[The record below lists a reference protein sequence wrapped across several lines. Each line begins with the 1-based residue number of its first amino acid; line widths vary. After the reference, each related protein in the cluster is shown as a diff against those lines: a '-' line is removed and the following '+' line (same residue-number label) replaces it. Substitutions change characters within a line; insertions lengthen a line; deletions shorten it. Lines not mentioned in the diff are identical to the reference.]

1 MGFHRT
7 IRALRA
13 CAAWCVWLALA
24 GPSTALGQTTV
35 TWNGS
40 TDATW
45 SQPDATS
52 WSGATYQSG
61 NTALFNGSGTGV
73 VTIDAGGVTPG
84 LTNVT
89 GGSYTFTGG
98 AISGT
103 GGITKA
109 GTGTL
114 TLASTNT
121 YSGTTTLS
129 NGTLALGNAAALGS
143 GVLRMTGGTL
153 TATTPLTGANK
164 VTNNMLMTSGAI
176 GGSNAI
182 ELSGTFTNSAGS
194 LAINNT
200 GGTTFSG
207 PMWILSGTANA
218 SLTFSG
224 SSDFTISG
232 PIGRDSAGASGT
244 SLGNLTYAGSGV
256 LTLSGSNTFG
266 GATSVYGGGAVS
278 FANEASLGRG
288 ILAVG
293 GNNSAGTLRYTGNGE
308 SISRGLRLGNST
320 GQQGMVGILDQS
332 GSGLLAYA
340 SVTTTGTNAG
350 TPSVDATLYLQGST
364 SGTGQITGSV
374 SGGSGGVALAV
385 VKRGSGVWL
394 LPSNASSYRG
404 QLAIEEGTLSSGT
417 INNLN
422 ANGPLGNSGLAVLM
436 GGTAGTAGRFTY
448 TGGSAS
454 SSKPFTLVAGGT
466 GVFDVANAATTLTI
480 SGLVSGS
487 GALVKDGQG
496 KLTLSGSNTYSGP
509 TVIVNGGTLQADAA
523 GALPT
528 ANGRSAVSLD
538 ATGSGSSTLA
548 LGVAQTIASLSGAA
562 SSTVNLGAST
572 LRIGMTSGTSI
583 FAGGISG
590 VGGSIVK
597 DGESTLV
604 LSGSSSYTGGTDVT
618 GGLLAVNGSI
628 AGAVTV
634 AGGATLGGSGSIGGS
649 LSGSG
654 LIAPGNSPGI
664 LTATSIDPSSGLQF
678 AFEFTQANPNY
689 ASPFASGNDV
699 LSLTGGTPF
708 LSSLTSANAVD
719 IYLAAAVVDL
729 GTLTG
734 GFFTADAGDFLTN
747 IAGGNFRYFVQS
759 NSGTYS
765 YNGLSYQTLNQYD
778 ASKTVSVSTV
788 AANGGQVT
796 QFVIVPEP
804 ATIICAAIGISLAAW
819 SGWKRRRSTRINSR
833 G

>member
-1 MGFHRT
+1 MGLHRT
-7 IRALRA
+7 SGILATCVAL
-13 CAAWCVWLALA
+13 CAWLAFA
-24 GPSTALGQTTV
+24 APATALGQTTV

-40 TDATW
+40 TDSNW
-45 SQPDATS
+45 SQPDSTS

-73 VTIDAGGVTPG
+73 ITIDAGGVTPG

-89 GGSYTFTGG
+89 AGSYTFTGG

-103 GGITKA
+103 GGITKS
-109 GTGTL
+109 GTGML
-114 TLASTNT
+114 TLATANT

-129 NGTLALGNAAALGS
+129 AGTLALGNAAALGS
-143 GVLRMTGGTL
+143 GALRMTAGTL
-153 TATTPLTGANK
+153 TATTPLTGANR
-164 VTNNMLMTSGAI
+164 VTNNMLISGTI

-182 ELSGTFTNSAGS
+182 DWSGTFTNAGS
-194 LAINNT
+194 VAINNT

-207 PMWILSGTANA
+207 PMWIQSGTAA
-218 SLTFSG
+218 QSLIFSG

-232 PIGRDSAGASGT
+232 PIGRDSAGIAT
-244 SLGNLTYAGSGV
+244 SSANFNYIGSGV
-256 LTLSGSNTFG
+256 LTLSGSNTFNG
-266 GATSVYGGGAVS
+266 NMAVYGGGVVS
-278 FANEASLGRG
+278 FSNAAALG
-288 ILAVG
+288 VG
-293 GNNSAGTLRYTGNGE
+293 STLVVGSNGSAGTLRYTGTGE
-308 SISRGLRLGNST
+308 TISRTPRLGFST
-320 GQQGMVGILDQS
+320 GDQNMVGILDQS
-332 GSGLLAYA
+332 GSGLLSYVG
-340 SVTTTGTNAG
+340 VTTTGTNAG
-350 TPSVDATLYLQGST
+350 APNFSATLYLQGST

-374 SGGSGGVALAV
+374 VGGSGGVTLAV
-385 VKRGSGVWL
+385 VKRGTGVWL
-394 LPSNASSYRG
+394 LPSGGSTYSG
-404 QLAIEEGTLSSGT
+404 QLTIEEGTLSSGT

-436 GGTAGTAGRFTY
+436 GGTAGTAGRFAY

-454 SSKPFTLVAGGT
+454 STKPFTLVAGGT
-466 GVFDVANAATTLTI
+466 GVFDVTNAATTLTV

-487 GALVKDGQG
+487 GALVKDGRG

-548 LGVAQTIASLSGAA
+548 LGSAQAIASLSGAA
-562 SSTVNLGAST
+562 SSAVNLGGST
-572 LRIGMTSGTSI
+572 LRIGMASGTST
-583 FAGGISG
+583 FAGVISG
-590 VGGSIVK
+590 LGGKIIK
-597 DGESTLV
+597 DGGSTLV
-604 LSGSSSYTGGTDVT
+604 LSGSSGYTGGTDVT
-618 GGLLAVNGSI
+618 GGVLAVNGSI

-634 AGGATLGGSGSIGGS
+634 GGGATLGGSGLIGGS

-678 AFEFTQANPNY
+678 AFEFTQANPIY

-699 LSLTGGTPF
+699 LSLTGATPF
-708 LSSLTSANAVD
+708 VSALTSANAVD
-719 IYLAAAVVDL
+719 IYLATAVVDM
-729 GTLTG
+729 GALTG
-734 GFFTADAGDFLTN
+734 GFFTANAGDFLTS
-747 IAGGNFRYFVQS
+747 IASANFRYFVQS

-765 YNGLSYQTLNQYD
+765 YNGLSYQTLKQYD
-778 ASKTVSVSTV
+778 ASKTVTVSTV
-788 AANGGQVT
+788 AANDGRVT

-804 ATIICAAIGISLAAW
+804 STIICAAIGISLAGW
-819 SGWKRRRSTRINSR
+819 TGWKRRRIMRIDSR